1 MHDLSRLYGF
11 QLIDHE
17 EGTMSTR
24 QSMLQN
30 DIGSSTPTLSGN
42 SCYHCM
48 VSLGKRKAIDSQSIV
63 TKRYGSMID
72 HLRQNTFGQ
81 DGLSN
86 LDGPYYKE
94 EASKSP
100 DKH

>member
-1 MHDLSRLYGF
+1 
-11 QLIDHE
+11 
-17 EGTMSTR
+17 
-24 QSMLQN
+24 
-30 DIGSSTPTLSGN
+30 
-42 SCYHCM
+42 M

-81 DGLSN
+81 DAFNN

-94 EASKSP
+94 EDSTSP
-100 DKH
+100 DKQ